1 MTPEYQEHL
10 NFLRHVVRVSEE
22 QTEIIEY
29 TCQFHD
35 SLGAVLKRLDDVEKA
50 LADTRTITCIWCG
63 HKTVGEGRSSEELQE
78 LVKSHVIACTKRPE
92 RQLAEALYS
101 ISITLGLEL
110 WEDFPKGDLP
120 AILEAVEK
128 AMNAREMDA
137 FLRGL
142 RAGNVASGK
151 DPDELPEA
159 PVGAHEYREERYGP
173 IMGVPEKSSC
183 AVCCKPLS
191 DPIHL
196 SSTGQDVNGGIF
208 DVIDK
213 AVRVF
218 CSDVYHGSGDFSSPA
233 GAQRAA
239 MTIGERI
246 KLALQKA
253 SAEELQV
260 RPLSST
266 GQPTRN
272 SAVLE
277 SFTEYCRSYPEQR
290 FWQALRNWSGQGAI
304 LSCSMHDLT
313 KLPKGFHDT
322 FQWEGIGMLSSTGEV
337 PVTANANKPAFSGGI
352 GSSRKFM
359 CGSCKRWVTE
369 FRSGHMHDIERCGQL
384 LAGGER

>member
-1 MTPEYQEHL
+1 MTPEYEHS
-10 NFLRHVVRVSEE
+10 LRKVRDAVDFNEGNLTLWDHVR
-22 QTEIIEY
+22 
-29 TCQFHD
+29 
-35 SLGAVLKRLDDVEKA
+35 AVLKRLDDVEKA

-63 HKTVGEGRSSEELQE
+63 HKTVGEGRPSEELQE
-78 LVKSHVIACTKRPE
+78 LVKSHVIACAKRPE
-92 RQLAEALYS
+92 RQLAEALYG

-151 DPDELPEA
+151 DPDELLEPA
-159 PVGAHEYREERYGP
+159 
-173 IMGVPEKSSC
+173 S
-183 AVCCKPLS
+183 
-191 DPIHL
+191 
-196 SSTGQDVNGGIF
+196 GGIF

-213 AVRVF
+213 AAEEVRKE
-218 CSDVYHGSGDFSSPA
+218 YRHGHSFDL
-233 GAQRAA
+233 AA
-239 MTIGERI
+239 VVTNAVDRI

-290 FWQALRNWSGQGAI
+290 FWQALRNWSGQSAI
-304 LSCSMHDLT
+304 LSCSLHDRT
-313 KLPKGFHDT
+313 NLPEGCHDT

-337 PVTANANKPAFSGGI
+337 PVTTNANKPAFSGGL
-352 GSSRKFM
+352 GSPRRFM
-359 CGSCKRWVTE
+359 CGSCNRWVTE

-384 LAGGER
+384 LTGGER